1 MKRWEAAQNV
11 LYKKSNAKYWSKEK
25 RLDRSRENEKG
36 ETWDIAA
43 RESTLSPCRITVC
56 KEMPSADLLAVCA
69 ISLVPGNRQYV
80 AAWTRQ
86 YT

>member
-36 ETWDIAA
+36 ET
-43 RESTLSPCRITVC
+43 
-56 KEMPSADLLAVCA
+56 
-69 ISLVPGNRQYV
+69 
-80 AAWTRQ
+80 
-86 YT
+86 